1 MKTNLVRILSTG
13 FLSLLLL
20 FCLAACGA
28 EETTPVDPT
37 PSEPAAAV
45 ELPDTPELK
54 LNDDGT
60 GTYADLVTAGNNN
73 SLKALAT
80 VYFHYEG
87 DTLTSVDSVRVI
99 PVEGWTSIE
108 QDTELDV
115 EGIVYG
121 EGKSWATV
129 PFLYYASIGAGL
141 EVYDGYVLVDLQ
153 YREG

>member
-1 MKTNLVRILSTG
+1 MKTNLVRILSIG
-13 FLSLLLL
+13 FLSLFLL
-20 FCLAACGA
+20 FCLAACGT
-28 EETTPVDPT
+28 EETTPVDPA

-60 GTYADLVTAGNNN
+60 GTYADLITDGNN
-73 SLKALAT
+73 KALAT

-87 DTLTSVDSVRVI
+87 DTLTNVDSVRVK

-108 QDTELDV
+108 QDAELDV

-121 EGKSWATV
+121 EGKTWATV